1 MALGACADAQ
11 EDTVVQEA
19 VEAGTAEALVG
30 ENLTVRGQVGEVLS
44 DQAYIINGEYFGFDG
59 AGTLVVGADAVDV
72 TEGDFVEVAGTLTEF
87 VIADIESFY
96 DFDLDDDLLVSYEEQ
111 FAVVADST
119 EVVPAGAEEDDETV
133 LEEAEEAGLAG
144 AVVGDQVTVS
154 AGIVEPLGP
163 NAFTVGEDGTLVIS
177 AAETNVGPDG
187 VANGHGYGARVR
199 HRRPSRG
206 ELGIDLDDD
215 LFADYEQE
223 LAIVAD
229 EVTYLP
235 GVD

>member
-1 MALGACADAQ
+1 M
-11 EDTVVQEA
+11 
-19 VEAGTAEALVG
+19 
-30 ENLTVRGQVGEVLS
+30 
-44 DQAYIINGEYFGFDG
+44 
-59 AGTLVVGADAVDV
+59 
-72 TEGDFVEVAGTLTEF
+72 
-87 VIADIESFY
+87 
-96 DFDLDDDLLVSYEEQ
+96 
-111 FAVVADST
+111 
-119 EVVPAGAEEDDETV
+119 
-133 LEEAEEAGLAG
+133 
-144 AVVGDQVTVS
+144 TVS

>member
-119 EVVPAGAEEDDETV
+119 EVVPAGAGRRDRPRGGGGGRTRWC
-133 LEEAEEAGLAG
+133 GRG
-144 AVVGDQVTVS
+144 RSGDGQ
-154 AGIVEPLGP
+154 
-163 NAFTVGEDGTLVIS
+163 
-177 AAETNVGPDG
+177 
-187 VANGHGYGARVR
+187 RR
-199 HRRPSRG
+199 HRRAARA
-206 ELGIDLDDD
+206 ERLHRR
-215 LFADYEQE
+215 
-223 LAIVAD
+223 
-229 EVTYLP
+229 
-235 GVD
+235 